1 MRLRAT
7 GQTLELVESERLVS
21 GSVEIYTAAFEFD
34 AAWDGYVKT
43 AVFTDDMGRSAEIA
57 LTDNTCTV
65 PWEILR
71 AGKYIH
77 IGVYGVNGDKRYPTI
92 YTANGLRVF
101 EGALPANPS
110 QPPSPTE
117 YEQLLSMIGDTAA
130 LKTTDKSSL
139 VAAINE
145 IYQAGGGG
153 KSVTDAQVNGDG
165 DLIITLSDGTTINAG
180 HVVGADGAQGP
191 EGPQGP
197 PGAEGEQG
205 PAGPK
210 GDTGEQGPQGPKG
223 DTGAQGLQGPKGDQ
237 GEQGIQ
243 GPQGPKG
250 DTGDTGPQ
258 GPAGAD
264 GVGLPTVTA
273 EDNGMYA
280 GVVDGA
286 WGKVSAPGEA
296 QSIDLAAHGVL
307 VDFEGSETFTIP
319 EAVGD
324 QIQQAAAA
332 SGAIV
337 KLRFSVSG
345 IALPVQAYCSGSAV
359 PAAHTYQLAC
369 RVWIN
374 AWLDLSFVL
383 ENSKTILHVNS
394 VTGQGGG
401 EWTLIADITSLTE
414 EVSSIIFEQDV
425 DGAPFS
431 VSEIALGGCFITT
444 NTSDSDLNL
453 VVNGANKAPMSG
465 LCIKSDGVVSRM
477 SWAYISKWGD
487 MLMPLYANQGGSNPP
502 MPHIRGINDLYSNMA
517 ESDPGW
523 IGASKIT
530 KIALSPGAGNFA
542 TATHFRVWG
551 R

>member
-34 AAWDGYVKT
+34 PAWDGYAKT

-57 LTDNTCTV
+57 LTDNTCTI

-71 AGKYIH
+71 AGRYIH
-77 IGVYGVNGDKRYPTI
+77 IGIYGVNGDKRYPTI

-117 YEQLLSMIGDTAA
+117 YEHLLSMIGDTAA

-210 GDTGEQGPQGPKG
+210 GDTGEQGPQGSKG

-237 GEQGIQ
+237 GEPGIQ

-286 WGKVSAPGEA
+286 WGKVSAPGGGGEWIKLIDTTLNMTEPA
-296 QSIDLAAHGVL
+296 TVLLFDLPNGTIYDEYILRLYLSKASEGITCSGKVDLNINGAWVGYYTFNNNFSTGAMQYFIRVYFHTGYKYFEWTQGANSIENNKMTMTMMG
-307 VDFEGSETFTIP
+307 
-319 EAVGD
+319 AVGD
-324 QIQQAAAA
+324 QT
-332 SGAIV
+332 G
-337 KLRFSVSG
+337 
-345 IALPVQAYCSGSAV
+345 
-359 PAAHTYQLAC
+359 
-369 RVWIN
+369 
-374 AWLDLSFVL
+374 
-383 ENSKTILHVNS
+383 
-394 VTGQGGG
+394 TGQFK
-401 EWTLIADITSLTE
+401 ITFPAE
-414 EVSSIIFEQDV
+414 YQNV
-425 DGAPFS
+425 DGELIP
-431 VSEIALGGCFITT
+431 
-444 NTSDSDLNL
+444 
-453 VVNGANKAPMSG
+453 
-465 LCIKSDGVVSRM
+465 IK
-477 SWAYISKWGD
+477 
-487 MLMPLYANQGGSNPP
+487 
-502 MPHIRGINDLYSNMA
+502 
-517 ESDPGW
+517 
-523 IGASKIT
+523 
-530 KIALSPGAGNFA
+530 
-542 TATHFRVWG
+542 VWG
-551 R
+551 LKG

>member
-34 AAWDGYVKT
+34 AAWDGYAKT

-71 AGKYIH
+71 AGRYIH
-77 IGVYGVNGDKRYPTI
+77 IGIYGVNGDKRYPTI

-223 DTGAQGLQGPKGDQ
+223 DTG
-237 GEQGIQ
+237 
-243 GPQGPKG
+243 
-250 DTGDTGPQ
+250 DTGPQ

-286 WGKVSAPGEA
+286 WGKVSAPGGGGEWIKLIDTTLNMTEPA
-296 QSIDLAAHGVL
+296 TVLLFDLPNGTIYDEYILRLYLSKASEGITCSGKVDLNINGAWVGYYTFNNNFSTGAMQYFIRVYFHTGYKYFEWTQGANSIENNKMTMTMMG
-307 VDFEGSETFTIP
+307 
-319 EAVGD
+319 AVGD
-324 QIQQAAAA
+324 QT
-332 SGAIV
+332 G
-337 KLRFSVSG
+337 
-345 IALPVQAYCSGSAV
+345 
-359 PAAHTYQLAC
+359 
-369 RVWIN
+369 
-374 AWLDLSFVL
+374 
-383 ENSKTILHVNS
+383 
-394 VTGQGGG
+394 TGQFK
-401 EWTLIADITSLTE
+401 ITFPAE
-414 EVSSIIFEQDV
+414 YQNV
-425 DGAPFS
+425 DGELIS
-431 VSEIALGGCFITT
+431 
-444 NTSDSDLNL
+444 
-453 VVNGANKAPMSG
+453 
-465 LCIKSDGVVSRM
+465 IK
-477 SWAYISKWGD
+477 
-487 MLMPLYANQGGSNPP
+487 
-502 MPHIRGINDLYSNMA
+502 
-517 ESDPGW
+517 
-523 IGASKIT
+523 
-530 KIALSPGAGNFA
+530 
-542 TATHFRVWG
+542 VWG
-551 R
+551 LKG

>member
-1 MRLRAT
+1 
-7 GQTLELVESERLVS
+7 
-21 GSVEIYTAAFEFD
+21 
-34 AAWDGYVKT
+34 
-43 AVFTDDMGRSAEIA
+43 MGRSAEIA
-57 LTDNTCTV
+57 LTDNACTV

-153 KSVTDAQVNGDG
+153 KSVTDAQVNEDG

-180 HVVGADGAQGP
+180 HVVGA
-191 EGPQGP
+191 
-197 PGAEGEQG
+197 EGEQG
-205 PAGPK
+205 PAGLK

-286 WGKVSAPGEA
+286 WGKVSAPG
-296 QSIDLAAHGVL
+296 
-307 VDFEGSETFTIP
+307 
-319 EAVGD
+319 
-324 QIQQAAAA
+324 
-332 SGAIV
+332 
-337 KLRFSVSG
+337 
-345 IALPVQAYCSGSAV
+345 
-359 PAAHTYQLAC
+359 
-369 RVWIN
+369 
-374 AWLDLSFVL
+374 
-383 ENSKTILHVNS
+383 
-394 VTGQGGG
+394 GGG
-401 EWTLIADITSLTE
+401 EWNTLLNTTLTE
-414 EVSSIIFEQDV
+414 DVQAVSV
-425 DGAPFS
+425 S
-431 VSEIALGGCFITT
+431 VPDTAKTVRISVKLSPSNNQSESGPMVTTICGSEIARWPTFVPTQD
-444 NTSDSDLNL
+444 NSASHSDYGTELIVLD
-453 VVNGANKAPMSG
+453 
-465 LCIKSDGVVSRM
+465 
-477 SWAYISKWGD
+477 
-487 MLMPLYANQGGSNPP
+487 
-502 MPHIRGINDLYSNMA
+502 
-517 ESDPGW
+517 
-523 IGASKIT
+523 IGAFRIAGTFSKGEAAWST
-530 KIALSPGAGNFA
+530 GVLGTVRSNGQEVRLH
-542 TATHFRVWG
+542 TWG
-551 R
+551 TSYFGTGSIFLVEAM

>member
-1 MRLRAT
+1 MKLRAT
-7 GQTLELVESERLVS
+7 GQTLELVESERLVY

-34 AAWDGYVKT
+34 PAWDGYAKT

-153 KSVTDAQVNGDG
+153 KSVTDAQVNEDG

-180 HVVGADGAQGP
+180 HVVGADGVQGP

-197 PGAEGEQG
+197 PGTEGEQG

-210 GDTGEQGPQGPKG
+210 GDTGG
-223 DTGAQGLQGPKGDQ
+223 
-237 GEQGIQ
+237 Q

-286 WGKVSAPGEA
+286 WGKVSAPG
-296 QSIDLAAHGVL
+296 
-307 VDFEGSETFTIP
+307 
-319 EAVGD
+319 
-324 QIQQAAAA
+324 
-332 SGAIV
+332 
-337 KLRFSVSG
+337 
-345 IALPVQAYCSGSAV
+345 
-359 PAAHTYQLAC
+359 
-369 RVWIN
+369 
-374 AWLDLSFVL
+374 
-383 ENSKTILHVNS
+383 
-394 VTGQGGG
+394 GGG
-401 EWTLIADITSLTE
+401 EWTAIQTLTLTE
-414 EVSSIIFEQDV
+414 EVRTVSVNMDSSGASFACKEILIRQFTTCSESSIQNMSIYV
-425 DGAPFS
+425 NNSPVIGNMPMIKNTGGYGPA
-431 VSEIALGGCFITT
+431 EIMI
-444 NTSDSDLNL
+444 NI
-453 VVNGANKAPMSG
+453 VNGRVKAEVIYVDRVKSTAEFETITLPYNYVPSTVNSG
-465 LCIKSDGVVSRM
+465 KWMTNIPFLDASSITSIKLECTNSAVTFG
-477 SWAYISKWGD
+477 IGSKFD
-487 MLMPLYANQGGSNPP
+487 IY
-502 MPHIRGINDLYSNMA
+502 
-517 ESDPGW
+517 
-523 IGASKIT
+523 
-530 KIALSPGAGNFA
+530 
-542 TATHFRVWG
+542 G

>member
-1 MRLRAT
+1 MKLRAT

-34 AAWDGYVKT
+34 PAWDGYAKT

-153 KSVTDAQVNGDG
+153 KSVTDAQVNEDG

-180 HVVGADGAQGP
+180 HVVGADGVQGP

-197 PGAEGEQG
+197 PGTEGEQG

-210 GDTGEQGPQGPKG
+210 GDTGG
-223 DTGAQGLQGPKGDQ
+223 
-237 GEQGIQ
+237 Q

-286 WGKVSAPGEA
+286 WGKVSAPG
-296 QSIDLAAHGVL
+296 
-307 VDFEGSETFTIP
+307 
-319 EAVGD
+319 
-324 QIQQAAAA
+324 
-332 SGAIV
+332 
-337 KLRFSVSG
+337 
-345 IALPVQAYCSGSAV
+345 
-359 PAAHTYQLAC
+359 
-369 RVWIN
+369 
-374 AWLDLSFVL
+374 
-383 ENSKTILHVNS
+383 
-394 VTGQGGG
+394 GGG
-401 EWTLIADITSLTE
+401 EWTAIQTLTLTE
-414 EVSSIIFEQDV
+414 EVRTVSVNMDSSGASFACKEILIRQFTTCSESSIQNMSIYV
-425 DGAPFS
+425 NNSPVIGNMPM
-431 VSEIALGGCFITT
+431 IKNTGGYGPAKIMI
-444 NTSDSDLNL
+444 NI
-453 VVNGANKAPMSG
+453 VNGRVKAEVIYVDRVKSTAEFETITLPYNYVPSTVNSG
-465 LCIKSDGVVSRM
+465 KWMTNIPFLDASSITSIKLECTNSAVTFG
-477 SWAYISKWGD
+477 IGSKFD
-487 MLMPLYANQGGSNPP
+487 IY
-502 MPHIRGINDLYSNMA
+502 
-517 ESDPGW
+517 
-523 IGASKIT
+523 
-530 KIALSPGAGNFA
+530 
-542 TATHFRVWG
+542 G

>member
-34 AAWDGYVKT
+34 PAWDGYAKT

-57 LTDNTCTV
+57 LTDNTCTI

-71 AGKYIH
+71 AGRYIH
-77 IGVYGVNGDKRYPTI
+77 IGIYGVNGDKRYPTI

-117 YEQLLSMIGDTAA
+117 YEHLLSMIGDTAA

-286 WGKVSAPGEA
+286 WGKVSAPG
-296 QSIDLAAHGVL
+296 
-307 VDFEGSETFTIP
+307 
-319 EAVGD
+319 
-324 QIQQAAAA
+324 
-332 SGAIV
+332 
-337 KLRFSVSG
+337 
-345 IALPVQAYCSGSAV
+345 
-359 PAAHTYQLAC
+359 
-369 RVWIN
+369 
-374 AWLDLSFVL
+374 
-383 ENSKTILHVNS
+383 
-394 VTGQGGG
+394 GGE
-401 EWTLIADITSLTE
+401 EWTLIADITSLNE

-465 LCIKSDGVVSRM
+465 LCIKSDGVVTRM

-487 MLMPLYANQGGSNPP
+487 MLMPLYANQGGSNSP

-530 KIALSPGAGNFA
+530 KIALSPGAGNFT

>member
-34 AAWDGYVKT
+34 AAWDGYAKT

-71 AGKYIH
+71 AGRYIH
-77 IGVYGVNGDKRYPTI
+77 IGIYGVNGDKRYPTI

-110 QPPSPTE
+110 QSPSPTE

-237 GEQGIQ
+237 GEPGIQ

-286 WGKVSAPGEA
+286 WGKVSAPG
-296 QSIDLAAHGVL
+296 
-307 VDFEGSETFTIP
+307 
-319 EAVGD
+319 
-324 QIQQAAAA
+324 
-332 SGAIV
+332 
-337 KLRFSVSG
+337 
-345 IALPVQAYCSGSAV
+345 
-359 PAAHTYQLAC
+359 
-369 RVWIN
+369 
-374 AWLDLSFVL
+374 
-383 ENSKTILHVNS
+383 
-394 VTGQGGG
+394 GGG
-401 EWTLIADITSLTE
+401 EWTAIQTLTLTE
-414 EVSSIIFEQDV
+414 EVRTVSVNMDSSGASFACKEILIRQFTTCSESSIQNMSIYV
-425 DGAPFS
+425 NNSPVIGNMPMIKNTGGYGPA
-431 VSEIALGGCFITT
+431 EIMI
-444 NTSDSDLNL
+444 NI
-453 VVNGANKAPMSG
+453 VNGRVKAEVIYVDRVKSTAEFETITLPYNYVPSTVNSG
-465 LCIKSDGVVSRM
+465 KWMTNIPFLDASSITSIKLECTNSAVTFG
-477 SWAYISKWGD
+477 IGSKFD
-487 MLMPLYANQGGSNPP
+487 IY
-502 MPHIRGINDLYSNMA
+502 
-517 ESDPGW
+517 
-523 IGASKIT
+523 
-530 KIALSPGAGNFA
+530 
-542 TATHFRVWG
+542 G

>member
-1 MRLRAT
+1 MKLRAT

-34 AAWDGYVKT
+34 PAWDGYAKT

-153 KSVTDAQVNGDG
+153 KSVTDAQVNEDG

-223 DTGAQGLQGPKGDQ
+223 DTG
-237 GEQGIQ
+237 
-243 GPQGPKG
+243 
-250 DTGDTGPQ
+250 DTGPQ

-286 WGKVSAPGEA
+286 WGKVSAPG
-296 QSIDLAAHGVL
+296 
-307 VDFEGSETFTIP
+307 
-319 EAVGD
+319 
-324 QIQQAAAA
+324 
-332 SGAIV
+332 
-337 KLRFSVSG
+337 
-345 IALPVQAYCSGSAV
+345 
-359 PAAHTYQLAC
+359 
-369 RVWIN
+369 
-374 AWLDLSFVL
+374 
-383 ENSKTILHVNS
+383 
-394 VTGQGGG
+394 GGG
-401 EWTLIADITSLTE
+401 EWTAIQTLTLTE
-414 EVSSIIFEQDV
+414 EVRTVSVNMDSSGASFACKEILIRQFTTCSESSIQNMSIYV
-425 DGAPFS
+425 NNSPVIGNMPMIKNTGGYGPA
-431 VSEIALGGCFITT
+431 EIMI
-444 NTSDSDLNL
+444 NI
-453 VVNGANKAPMSG
+453 VNGRVKAEVIYVDRVKSTAEFETITLPYNYVPSTVNSG
-465 LCIKSDGVVSRM
+465 KWMTNIPFLDASSITSIKLECTNSAVTFG
-477 SWAYISKWGD
+477 IGSKFD
-487 MLMPLYANQGGSNPP
+487 IY
-502 MPHIRGINDLYSNMA
+502 
-517 ESDPGW
+517 
-523 IGASKIT
+523 
-530 KIALSPGAGNFA
+530 
-542 TATHFRVWG
+542 G

>member
-21 GSVEIYTAAFEFD
+21 GSVEICTAAFEFD
-34 AAWDGYVKT
+34 AAWDGYAKT

-153 KSVTDAQVNGDG
+153 KSVTDAQVNEDG

-180 HVVGADGAQGP
+180 HVVGADGVQGP

-197 PGAEGEQG
+197 PGTEGEQG

-210 GDTGEQGPQGPKG
+210 GDTGG
-223 DTGAQGLQGPKGDQ
+223 
-237 GEQGIQ
+237 Q

-286 WGKVSAPGEA
+286 WGKVSAPG
-296 QSIDLAAHGVL
+296 
-307 VDFEGSETFTIP
+307 
-319 EAVGD
+319 
-324 QIQQAAAA
+324 
-332 SGAIV
+332 
-337 KLRFSVSG
+337 
-345 IALPVQAYCSGSAV
+345 
-359 PAAHTYQLAC
+359 
-369 RVWIN
+369 
-374 AWLDLSFVL
+374 
-383 ENSKTILHVNS
+383 
-394 VTGQGGG
+394 GGG
-401 EWTLIADITSLTE
+401 EWTAIQTLTLTE
-414 EVSSIIFEQDV
+414 EVRTVSVNMDSSGASFACKEILIRQFTTCSESSIQNMSIYV
-425 DGAPFS
+425 NNSPVIGNMPMIKNTGGYGPA
-431 VSEIALGGCFITT
+431 EIMI
-444 NTSDSDLNL
+444 NI
-453 VVNGANKAPMSG
+453 VNGRVKAEVIYVDRVKSTAEFETITLPYNYVPSTVNSG
-465 LCIKSDGVVSRM
+465 KWMTNIPFLDASSITSIKLECTNSAVTFG
-477 SWAYISKWGD
+477 IGSKFD
-487 MLMPLYANQGGSNPP
+487 IY
-502 MPHIRGINDLYSNMA
+502 
-517 ESDPGW
+517 
-523 IGASKIT
+523 
-530 KIALSPGAGNFA
+530 
-542 TATHFRVWG
+542 G

>member
-21 GSVEIYTAAFEFD
+21 GSVEIYTAEFEFD
-34 AAWDGYVKT
+34 AAWDGYAKT
-43 AVFTDDMGRSAEIA
+43 AVFTDDMGRSAEVA
-57 LTDNTCTV
+57 LAENTCTI

-77 IGVYGVNGDKRYPTI
+77 VGVYGVNGDKRYPTI

-117 YEQLLSMIGDTAA
+117 YEQLLSMIGDTSA

-153 KSVTDAQVNGDG
+153 KSVTDAQVNEDG

-180 HVVGADGAQGP
+180 HVVGADGVQGP

-197 PGAEGEQG
+197 PGTEGEQG

-210 GDTGEQGPQGPKG
+210 GDTGG
-223 DTGAQGLQGPKGDQ
+223 
-237 GEQGIQ
+237 Q

-258 GPAGAD
+258 GPAGVD

-286 WGKVSAPGEA
+286 WGKVSAPG
-296 QSIDLAAHGVL
+296 
-307 VDFEGSETFTIP
+307 
-319 EAVGD
+319 
-324 QIQQAAAA
+324 
-332 SGAIV
+332 
-337 KLRFSVSG
+337 
-345 IALPVQAYCSGSAV
+345 
-359 PAAHTYQLAC
+359 
-369 RVWIN
+369 
-374 AWLDLSFVL
+374 
-383 ENSKTILHVNS
+383 
-394 VTGQGGG
+394 GGG
-401 EWTLIADITSLTE
+401 EWNTLLNTTLAEDVQAVSVSVPDTAKTVRISVKLSPSNNQSESGPMITT
-414 EVSSIIFEQDV
+414 IC
-425 DGAPFS
+425 G
-431 VSEIALGGCFITT
+431 SEIARWTT
-444 NTSDSDLNL
+444 FVPTQDNVTS
-453 VVNGANKAPMSG
+453 
-465 LCIKSDGVVSRM
+465 KSDYGTALIVLDVSEFRTVGIF
-477 SWAYISKWGD
+477 SKGESAWATGILGAARSNGQEVRLHTRGTSYFGT
-487 MLMPLYANQGGSNPP
+487 GSIFLVEA
-502 MPHIRGINDLYSNMA
+502 M
-517 ESDPGW
+517 
-523 IGASKIT
+523 
-530 KIALSPGAGNFA
+530 
-542 TATHFRVWG
+542 
-551 R
+551 

>member
-34 AAWDGYVKT
+34 PAWDGYAKT

-101 EGALPANPS
+101 EGALPTNPS

-153 KSVTDAQVNGDG
+153 NSVTDAQVNGDG

-237 GEQGIQ
+237 GEPGIQ

-286 WGKVSAPGEA
+286 WGKVSAPG
-296 QSIDLAAHGVL
+296 
-307 VDFEGSETFTIP
+307 
-319 EAVGD
+319 
-324 QIQQAAAA
+324 
-332 SGAIV
+332 
-337 KLRFSVSG
+337 
-345 IALPVQAYCSGSAV
+345 
-359 PAAHTYQLAC
+359 
-369 RVWIN
+369 
-374 AWLDLSFVL
+374 
-383 ENSKTILHVNS
+383 
-394 VTGQGGG
+394 GGG
-401 EWTLIADITSLTE
+401 EWTELLRNDGIVLDSAGVGSVQLTLTHQLSTYKEMMCAVECPANTKQYQPSSITVDGIQVAFYPGVVPANTMKQYLFHVILFGDGSFAEYLSTATTDILFGAFLGATTGGTRYGKIGVPTGQLRMDFNAADITGTVKVRIL
-414 EVSSIIFEQDV
+414 
-425 DGAPFS
+425 A
-431 VSEIALGGCFITT
+431 
-444 NTSDSDLNL
+444 
-453 VVNGANKAPMSG
+453 
-465 LCIKSDGVVSRM
+465 R
-477 SWAYISKWGD
+477 
-487 MLMPLYANQGGSNPP
+487 
-502 MPHIRGINDLYSNMA
+502 
-517 ESDPGW
+517 
-523 IGASKIT
+523 
-530 KIALSPGAGNFA
+530 
-542 TATHFRVWG
+542 
-551 R
+551 

>member
-1 MRLRAT
+1 
-7 GQTLELVESERLVS
+7 
-21 GSVEIYTAAFEFD
+21 
-34 AAWDGYVKT
+34 
-43 AVFTDDMGRSAEIA
+43 
-57 LTDNTCTV
+57 
-65 PWEILR
+65 
-71 AGKYIH
+71 
-77 IGVYGVNGDKRYPTI
+77 
-92 YTANGLRVF
+92 
-101 EGALPANPS
+101 
-110 QPPSPTE
+110 
-117 YEQLLSMIGDTAA
+117 MIGDTAA

-153 KSVTDAQVNGDG
+153 KSVTDAQVNEDG

-237 GEQGIQ
+237 GEQDTQ

-345 IALPVQAYCSGSAV
+345 IALPVQAYCSGSVV

-374 AWLDLSFVL
+374 AWLDLSFIL
-383 ENSKTILHVNS
+383 ENSKTILRVNS

-401 EWTLIADITSLTE
+401 EWTLLWGHTFSESDVGTAYWEWNVTEITE
-414 EVSSIIFEQDV
+414 I
-425 DGAPFS
+425 S
-431 VSEIALGGCFITT
+431 VRTWGLLSNQTMGWQLK
-444 NTSDSDLNL
+444 
-453 VVNGANKAPMSG
+453 VNGASLTNNVAVRNT
-465 LCIKSDGVVSRM
+465 DGVKHQIIHAVFAGSHWITRVS
-477 SWAYISKWGD
+477 SYD
-487 MLMPLYANQGGSNPP
+487 Y
-502 MPHIRGINDLYSNMA
+502 D
-517 ESDPGW
+517 
-523 IGASKIT
+523 
-530 KIALSPGAGNFA
+530 ALSGSSQNNTASPTGANMGDGKARTIQFA
-542 TATHFRVWG
+542 QSTAQDYQIYSGQVKIWVR
-551 R
+551 

>member
-34 AAWDGYVKT
+34 AAWDGYAKT

-77 IGVYGVNGDKRYPTI
+77 IGIYGVNGDKRYPTI

-117 YEQLLSMIGDTAA
+117 YDQLLSMIGDTAA

-153 KSVTDAQVNGDG
+153 KSLTDAQVNEDG

-180 HVVGADGAQGP
+180 HVVGADGVQGP

-197 PGAEGEQG
+197 PGTEGEQG

-237 GEQGIQ
+237 GEPGIQ

-286 WGKVSAPGEA
+286 WGKVSAPG
-296 QSIDLAAHGVL
+296 
-307 VDFEGSETFTIP
+307 
-319 EAVGD
+319 
-324 QIQQAAAA
+324 
-332 SGAIV
+332 
-337 KLRFSVSG
+337 
-345 IALPVQAYCSGSAV
+345 
-359 PAAHTYQLAC
+359 
-369 RVWIN
+369 
-374 AWLDLSFVL
+374 
-383 ENSKTILHVNS
+383 
-394 VTGQGGG
+394 GGG
-401 EWTLIADITSLTE
+401 EWTELLRNDGIVLDSAGVGSVQLTLTHQLSTYKEMMCAVECPANTKQYQPSSITVDGIQVAFYPGVVPANTMKQYLFHVTLFGDGSFAEYLSTATTDILFGAFLGATTGGTRYGKIGVPTGQLRMDFNAADITGTVKVRIL
-414 EVSSIIFEQDV
+414 
-425 DGAPFS
+425 A
-431 VSEIALGGCFITT
+431 
-444 NTSDSDLNL
+444 
-453 VVNGANKAPMSG
+453 
-465 LCIKSDGVVSRM
+465 R
-477 SWAYISKWGD
+477 
-487 MLMPLYANQGGSNPP
+487 
-502 MPHIRGINDLYSNMA
+502 
-517 ESDPGW
+517 
-523 IGASKIT
+523 
-530 KIALSPGAGNFA
+530 
-542 TATHFRVWG
+542 
-551 R
+551 

>member
-34 AAWDGYVKT
+34 PAWDGYAKT

-57 LTDNTCTV
+57 LTDNACTV

-71 AGKYIH
+71 PGRYIH
-77 IGVYGVNGDKRYPTI
+77 IGIYGVNGDKRYPTI

-210 GDTGEQGPQGPKG
+210 GDTGEQGPQGP
-223 DTGAQGLQGPKGDQ
+223 
-237 GEQGIQ
+237 
-243 GPQGPKG
+243 
-250 DTGDTGPQ
+250 
-258 GPAGAD
+258 AGAD

-286 WGKVSAPGEA
+286 WGKVSAPG
-296 QSIDLAAHGVL
+296 
-307 VDFEGSETFTIP
+307 
-319 EAVGD
+319 
-324 QIQQAAAA
+324 
-332 SGAIV
+332 
-337 KLRFSVSG
+337 
-345 IALPVQAYCSGSAV
+345 
-359 PAAHTYQLAC
+359 
-369 RVWIN
+369 
-374 AWLDLSFVL
+374 
-383 ENSKTILHVNS
+383 
-394 VTGQGGG
+394 GGG
-401 EWTLIADITSLTE
+401 EWTAIQTLTLAEEVRTVSVNMDSSGTSFACKEILIRQFTTCSESSTQNMSIYVNNSPVIGNMPMIKNTGGYGPAEIMINIVNGRVKAEVIYVDRVKSTAEFETITLPYNYVPSTVNSGKWMTNIPFLDASSITSIKLE
-414 EVSSIIFEQDV
+414 
-425 DGAPFS
+425 
-431 VSEIALGGCFITT
+431 CT
-444 NTSDSDLNL
+444 NSAVTF
-453 VVNGANKAPMSG
+453 GIG
-465 LCIKSDGVVSRM
+465 
-477 SWAYISKWGD
+477 SKFD
-487 MLMPLYANQGGSNPP
+487 IY
-502 MPHIRGINDLYSNMA
+502 
-517 ESDPGW
+517 
-523 IGASKIT
+523 
-530 KIALSPGAGNFA
+530 
-542 TATHFRVWG
+542 G

>member
-1 MRLRAT
+1 
-7 GQTLELVESERLVS
+7 
-21 GSVEIYTAAFEFD
+21 
-34 AAWDGYVKT
+34 
-43 AVFTDDMGRSAEIA
+43 MGRSAEIA

-153 KSVTDAQVNGDG
+153 KSVTDAQVNEDG

-237 GEQGIQ
+237 GEQGTQ

-286 WGKVSAPGEA
+286 WGKVSAPG
-296 QSIDLAAHGVL
+296 
-307 VDFEGSETFTIP
+307 
-319 EAVGD
+319 
-324 QIQQAAAA
+324 
-332 SGAIV
+332 
-337 KLRFSVSG
+337 
-345 IALPVQAYCSGSAV
+345 
-359 PAAHTYQLAC
+359 
-369 RVWIN
+369 
-374 AWLDLSFVL
+374 
-383 ENSKTILHVNS
+383 
-394 VTGQGGG
+394 GGR
-401 EWTLIADITSLTE
+401 EWTLLWEHTFSESDVGTAYWEWNVPDITE
-414 EVSSIIFEQDV
+414 I
-425 DGAPFS
+425 S
-431 VSEIALGGCFITT
+431 VRTWGLQSNQTMGWQLK
-444 NTSDSDLNL
+444 
-453 VVNGANKAPMSG
+453 VNGASLTNNVAVRNT
-465 LCIKSDGVVSRM
+465 DGVKHQIIHAVFAGSHWITRVS
-477 SWAYISKWGD
+477 SYD
-487 MLMPLYANQGGSNPP
+487 Y
-502 MPHIRGINDLYSNMA
+502 D
-517 ESDPGW
+517 
-523 IGASKIT
+523 
-530 KIALSPGAGNFA
+530 ALSGSSQNNTASPTGANMGDGKARTIQFA
-542 TATHFRVWG
+542 QSTAQDYQIYSGQVKIWVR
-551 R
+551 

>member
-34 AAWDGYVKT
+34 PAWDGYAKT
-43 AVFTDDMGRSAEIA
+43 AVFTDDMGRSAEVA
-57 LTDNTCTV
+57 LAENTCTI

-71 AGKYIH
+71 AGKDIH
-77 IGVYGVNGDKRYPTI
+77 VGVYGVNGDKRYPTI

-117 YEQLLSMIGDTAA
+117 YEQLLSMIGDTSA

-153 KSVTDAQVNGDG
+153 KSVTDAQVNEDG

-180 HVVGADGAQGP
+180 HVVGADGVQGP

-197 PGAEGEQG
+197 PGTEGEQG

-210 GDTGEQGPQGPKG
+210 GDTGGQGPQGPKG

-237 GEQGIQ
+237 GEPGIQ

-286 WGKVSAPGEA
+286 WGKVSAPG
-296 QSIDLAAHGVL
+296 
-307 VDFEGSETFTIP
+307 
-319 EAVGD
+319 
-324 QIQQAAAA
+324 
-332 SGAIV
+332 
-337 KLRFSVSG
+337 
-345 IALPVQAYCSGSAV
+345 
-359 PAAHTYQLAC
+359 
-369 RVWIN
+369 
-374 AWLDLSFVL
+374 
-383 ENSKTILHVNS
+383 
-394 VTGQGGG
+394 GGG
-401 EWTLIADITSLTE
+401 EWNTLLNTTLTE
-414 EVSSIIFEQDV
+414 DVQAVSV
-425 DGAPFS
+425 S
-431 VSEIALGGCFITT
+431 VPDTAKTVRISVKLSPSNNQSESGPMVTTICGSEIARWPTFVPTQD
-444 NTSDSDLNL
+444 NSASHSD
-453 VVNGANKAPMSG
+453 
-465 LCIKSDGVVSRM
+465 
-477 SWAYISKWGD
+477 Y
-487 MLMPLYANQGGSNPP
+487 GSAL
-502 MPHIRGINDLYSNMA
+502 IVLD
-517 ESDPGW
+517 
-523 IGASKIT
+523 IGAFRIAGTFSK
-530 KIALSPGAGNFA
+530 GEA
-542 TATHFRVWG
+542 TWSTGVLGTVRSNGQEVRLHTWG
-551 R
+551 TSYFGTGSIFLVEAM

>member
-1 MRLRAT
+1 MKLRAT

-34 AAWDGYVKT
+34 PAWDGYAKT

-153 KSVTDAQVNGDG
+153 KSVTDAQVNEDG

-180 HVVGADGAQGP
+180 HVVGADGVQGP

-197 PGAEGEQG
+197 PGTEGEQG

-210 GDTGEQGPQGPKG
+210 GDTGG
-223 DTGAQGLQGPKGDQ
+223 
-237 GEQGIQ
+237 Q

-286 WGKVSAPGEA
+286 WGKVSAPG
-296 QSIDLAAHGVL
+296 
-307 VDFEGSETFTIP
+307 
-319 EAVGD
+319 
-324 QIQQAAAA
+324 
-332 SGAIV
+332 
-337 KLRFSVSG
+337 
-345 IALPVQAYCSGSAV
+345 
-359 PAAHTYQLAC
+359 
-369 RVWIN
+369 
-374 AWLDLSFVL
+374 
-383 ENSKTILHVNS
+383 
-394 VTGQGGG
+394 GGG
-401 EWTLIADITSLTE
+401 EWTAIQTLTLTE
-414 EVSSIIFEQDV
+414 EVRTVSVNMDSSGASFACKEILIRQFTTCSESSIQNMSIYV
-425 DGAPFS
+425 NNSPVIGNMPMIKNTGGYGPA
-431 VSEIALGGCFITT
+431 EIMI
-444 NTSDSDLNL
+444 NI
-453 VVNGANKAPMSG
+453 VNGRVKAEVIYVDRVESTAEFETITLPYNYVPSTVNSG
-465 LCIKSDGVVSRM
+465 KWMTNIPFLDASSITSIKLECTNSAVTFG
-477 SWAYISKWGD
+477 IGSKFD
-487 MLMPLYANQGGSNPP
+487 IY
-502 MPHIRGINDLYSNMA
+502 
-517 ESDPGW
+517 
-523 IGASKIT
+523 
-530 KIALSPGAGNFA
+530 
-542 TATHFRVWG
+542 G

>member
-34 AAWDGYVKT
+34 PAWDGYAKT

-57 LTDNTCTV
+57 LTDNACTV

-71 AGKYIH
+71 PGRYIH
-77 IGVYGVNGDKRYPTI
+77 IGIYGVNGDKRYPTI

-223 DTGAQGLQGPKGDQ
+223 DTG
-237 GEQGIQ
+237 
-243 GPQGPKG
+243 
-250 DTGDTGPQ
+250 DTGPQ

-286 WGKVSAPGEA
+286 WGKVSAPG
-296 QSIDLAAHGVL
+296 
-307 VDFEGSETFTIP
+307 
-319 EAVGD
+319 
-324 QIQQAAAA
+324 
-332 SGAIV
+332 
-337 KLRFSVSG
+337 
-345 IALPVQAYCSGSAV
+345 
-359 PAAHTYQLAC
+359 
-369 RVWIN
+369 
-374 AWLDLSFVL
+374 
-383 ENSKTILHVNS
+383 
-394 VTGQGGG
+394 GGG
-401 EWTLIADITSLTE
+401 EWTAIQTLTLAEEVRTVSVNMDSSGTSFACKEILIRQFTTCSESSTQNMSIYVNNSPVIGNMPMIKNTGGYGPAEIMINIVNGRVKAEVIYVDRVKSTAEFETITLPYNYVPSTVNSGKWMTNIPFLDASSITSIKLE
-414 EVSSIIFEQDV
+414 
-425 DGAPFS
+425 
-431 VSEIALGGCFITT
+431 CT
-444 NTSDSDLNL
+444 NSAVTF
-453 VVNGANKAPMSG
+453 GIG
-465 LCIKSDGVVSRM
+465 
-477 SWAYISKWGD
+477 SKFD
-487 MLMPLYANQGGSNPP
+487 IY
-502 MPHIRGINDLYSNMA
+502 
-517 ESDPGW
+517 
-523 IGASKIT
+523 
-530 KIALSPGAGNFA
+530 
-542 TATHFRVWG
+542 G

>member
-34 AAWDGYVKT
+34 AAWDGYAKT

-77 IGVYGVNGDKRYPTI
+77 IGIYGVNGDKRYPTI
-92 YTANGLRVF
+92 YTANGLKVF

-117 YEQLLSMIGDTAA
+117 YEQLLSMIGDTSA

-180 HVVGADGAQGP
+180 HVVGAEGAQGP

-223 DTGAQGLQGPKGDQ
+223 DTGAHGLQGPKGDQ

-286 WGKVSAPGEA
+286 WGKVSAPG
-296 QSIDLAAHGVL
+296 
-307 VDFEGSETFTIP
+307 
-319 EAVGD
+319 
-324 QIQQAAAA
+324 
-332 SGAIV
+332 
-337 KLRFSVSG
+337 
-345 IALPVQAYCSGSAV
+345 
-359 PAAHTYQLAC
+359 
-369 RVWIN
+369 
-374 AWLDLSFVL
+374 
-383 ENSKTILHVNS
+383 
-394 VTGQGGG
+394 GGR
-401 EWTLIADITSLTE
+401 EWTLLWEHTFSESDVGTAYWEWNVPDITE
-414 EVSSIIFEQDV
+414 I
-425 DGAPFS
+425 S
-431 VSEIALGGCFITT
+431 VRTWGLQSNQTMGWQLK
-444 NTSDSDLNL
+444 
-453 VVNGANKAPMSG
+453 VNGASLTNNVAVRNTDGIKHQIIHAIFAGAHWITRISTYDYDAMSASSLNNTASPTGANMGDGKAQTIQFAQSAVQDYQIYSG
-465 LCIKSDGVVSRM
+465 QV
-477 SWAYISKWGD
+477 
-487 MLMPLYANQGGSNPP
+487 
-502 MPHIRGINDLYSNMA
+502 
-517 ESDPGW
+517 
-523 IGASKIT
+523 KIWV
-530 KIALSPGAGNFA
+530 
-542 TATHFRVWG
+542 R
-551 R
+551 

>member
-34 AAWDGYVKT
+34 AAWDGYAKT

-77 IGVYGVNGDKRYPTI
+77 IGIYGVNGDKRYPTI

-117 YEQLLSMIGDTAA
+117 YEQLLSMIGDTSA

-180 HVVGADGAQGP
+180 HVVGAEGAQGP

-286 WGKVSAPGEA
+286 WGKVSAPG
-296 QSIDLAAHGVL
+296 
-307 VDFEGSETFTIP
+307 
-319 EAVGD
+319 
-324 QIQQAAAA
+324 
-332 SGAIV
+332 
-337 KLRFSVSG
+337 
-345 IALPVQAYCSGSAV
+345 
-359 PAAHTYQLAC
+359 
-369 RVWIN
+369 
-374 AWLDLSFVL
+374 
-383 ENSKTILHVNS
+383 
-394 VTGQGGG
+394 GGE
-401 EWTLIADITSLTE
+401 EWTLIADITSLNE

-465 LCIKSDGVVSRM
+465 LCIKSDGVVTRM

-487 MLMPLYANQGGSNPP
+487 MLMPLYANQGGSNSP

>member
-34 AAWDGYVKT
+34 AAWDGYAKT

-71 AGKYIH
+71 AGRYIH
-77 IGVYGVNGDKRYPTI
+77 IGIYGVNGDKRYPTI

-286 WGKVSAPGEA
+286 WGKVSAPG
-296 QSIDLAAHGVL
+296 
-307 VDFEGSETFTIP
+307 
-319 EAVGD
+319 
-324 QIQQAAAA
+324 
-332 SGAIV
+332 
-337 KLRFSVSG
+337 
-345 IALPVQAYCSGSAV
+345 
-359 PAAHTYQLAC
+359 
-369 RVWIN
+369 
-374 AWLDLSFVL
+374 
-383 ENSKTILHVNS
+383 
-394 VTGQGGG
+394 GGG
-401 EWTLIADITSLTE
+401 EWTLLWEHTFSESDVGTAYWEWNVPDITE
-414 EVSSIIFEQDV
+414 I
-425 DGAPFS
+425 S
-431 VSEIALGGCFITT
+431 VRTWGLQSNQTMGWQLK
-444 NTSDSDLNL
+444 
-453 VVNGANKAPMSG
+453 VNGASLTNNVAVRNTDGIKHQIIHAIFAGAHWITRISTYDYDAMSASSLNNTASPTGANMGDGKAQTIQFAQSAVQDYQIYSG
-465 LCIKSDGVVSRM
+465 QV
-477 SWAYISKWGD
+477 
-487 MLMPLYANQGGSNPP
+487 
-502 MPHIRGINDLYSNMA
+502 
-517 ESDPGW
+517 
-523 IGASKIT
+523 KIWV
-530 KIALSPGAGNFA
+530 
-542 TATHFRVWG
+542 R
-551 R
+551 

>member
-34 AAWDGYVKT
+34 AAWDGYAKT

-77 IGVYGVNGDKRYPTI
+77 IGIYGVNGDKRYPTI

-117 YEQLLSMIGDTAA
+117 YEQLLSMIGDTSA

-180 HVVGADGAQGP
+180 HVVGAEGAQGP

-197 PGAEGEQG
+197 PGAEGERG

-237 GEQGIQ
+237 GEPGIQ

-286 WGKVSAPGEA
+286 WGKVSAPG
-296 QSIDLAAHGVL
+296 G
-307 VDFEGSETFTIP
+307 
-319 EAVGD
+319 
-324 QIQQAAAA
+324 
-332 SGAIV
+332 SGAMQVI
-337 KLRFSVSG
+337 KN
-345 IALPVQAYCSGSAV
+345 I
-359 PAAHTYQLAC
+359 
-369 RVWIN
+369 
-374 AWLDLSFVL
+374 
-383 ENSKTILHVNS
+383 
-394 VTGQGGG
+394 
-401 EWTLIADITSLTE
+401 SLTE
-414 EVSSIIFEQDV
+414 AVVKIELGISATDYAYMLILI
-425 DGAPFS
+425 S
-431 VSEIALGGCFITT
+431 VPATGSGGTT
-444 NTSDSDLNL
+444 NYWLGDSIHQISSNLAWYQAYTNAIAASALEIFKLSDNTIWTKLQL
-453 VVNGANKAPMSG
+453 GATPTTRDAMKAYGVEISVGTG
-465 LCIKSDGVVSRM
+465 LYLQQQNSSNSFPVGTTVKV
-477 SWAYISKWGD
+477 
-487 MLMPLYANQGGSNPP
+487 YAL
-502 MPHIRGINDLYSNMA
+502 I
-517 ESDPGW
+517 
-523 IGASKIT
+523 
-530 KIALSPGAGNFA
+530 
-542 TATHFRVWG
+542 
-551 R
+551 

>member
-1 MRLRAT
+1 MKLRAT

-34 AAWDGYVKT
+34 PAWDGYAKT

-153 KSVTDAQVNGDG
+153 KSVTDAQVNEDG

-210 GDTGEQGPQGPKG
+210 GDTGP
-223 DTGAQGLQGPKGDQ
+223 
-237 GEQGIQ
+237 Q

-286 WGKVSAPGEA
+286 WGKVSAPG
-296 QSIDLAAHGVL
+296 
-307 VDFEGSETFTIP
+307 
-319 EAVGD
+319 
-324 QIQQAAAA
+324 
-332 SGAIV
+332 
-337 KLRFSVSG
+337 
-345 IALPVQAYCSGSAV
+345 
-359 PAAHTYQLAC
+359 
-369 RVWIN
+369 
-374 AWLDLSFVL
+374 
-383 ENSKTILHVNS
+383 
-394 VTGQGGG
+394 GGG
-401 EWTLIADITSLTE
+401 EWTAIQTLTLTE
-414 EVSSIIFEQDV
+414 EVRTVSVNMDSSGASFACKEILIRQFTTCSESSIQNMSIYV
-425 DGAPFS
+425 NNSPVIGNMPMIKNTGGYGPA
-431 VSEIALGGCFITT
+431 EIMI
-444 NTSDSDLNL
+444 NI
-453 VVNGANKAPMSG
+453 VNGRVKAEVIYVDRVKSTAEFETITLPYNYVPSTVNSG
-465 LCIKSDGVVSRM
+465 KWMTNIPFLDASSITSIKLECTNSAVTFG
-477 SWAYISKWGD
+477 IGSKFD
-487 MLMPLYANQGGSNPP
+487 IY
-502 MPHIRGINDLYSNMA
+502 
-517 ESDPGW
+517 
-523 IGASKIT
+523 
-530 KIALSPGAGNFA
+530 
-542 TATHFRVWG
+542 G

>member
-34 AAWDGYVKT
+34 AAWDGYAKT

-77 IGVYGVNGDKRYPTI
+77 IGIYGVNGDKRYPTI

-117 YEQLLSMIGDTAA
+117 YEQLLSMIGDTSA

-180 HVVGADGAQGP
+180 HVVGAEGAQGP

-286 WGKVSAPGEA
+286 WGKVSAPG
-296 QSIDLAAHGVL
+296 
-307 VDFEGSETFTIP
+307 
-319 EAVGD
+319 
-324 QIQQAAAA
+324 
-332 SGAIV
+332 
-337 KLRFSVSG
+337 
-345 IALPVQAYCSGSAV
+345 
-359 PAAHTYQLAC
+359 
-369 RVWIN
+369 
-374 AWLDLSFVL
+374 
-383 ENSKTILHVNS
+383 
-394 VTGQGGG
+394 GGR
-401 EWTLIADITSLTE
+401 EWTLLWEHTFSESDVGTAYWEWNVPDITE
-414 EVSSIIFEQDV
+414 I
-425 DGAPFS
+425 S
-431 VSEIALGGCFITT
+431 VRTWGLQSNQTMGWQLK
-444 NTSDSDLNL
+444 
-453 VVNGANKAPMSG
+453 VNGASLTNNVAVRNTDGIKHQIIHAIFAGAHWITRISTYDYDAMSASSLNNTASPTGANMGDGKAQTIQFAQSAVQDYQIYSG
-465 LCIKSDGVVSRM
+465 QV
-477 SWAYISKWGD
+477 
-487 MLMPLYANQGGSNPP
+487 
-502 MPHIRGINDLYSNMA
+502 
-517 ESDPGW
+517 
-523 IGASKIT
+523 KIWV
-530 KIALSPGAGNFA
+530 
-542 TATHFRVWG
+542 R
-551 R
+551 

>member
-21 GSVEIYTAAFEFD
+21 GSVESYTAAFEFD
-34 AAWDGYVKT
+34 PAWDGYAKT

-57 LTDNTCTV
+57 LTDNACTV

-71 AGKYIH
+71 PGRYIH
-77 IGVYGVNGDKRYPTI
+77 IGIYGVNGDKRYPTI

-210 GDTGEQGPQGPKG
+210 GDTGEQGPQGP
-223 DTGAQGLQGPKGDQ
+223 
-237 GEQGIQ
+237 
-243 GPQGPKG
+243 
-250 DTGDTGPQ
+250 
-258 GPAGAD
+258 AGAD

-286 WGKVSAPGEA
+286 WGKVSAPG
-296 QSIDLAAHGVL
+296 
-307 VDFEGSETFTIP
+307 
-319 EAVGD
+319 
-324 QIQQAAAA
+324 
-332 SGAIV
+332 
-337 KLRFSVSG
+337 
-345 IALPVQAYCSGSAV
+345 
-359 PAAHTYQLAC
+359 
-369 RVWIN
+369 
-374 AWLDLSFVL
+374 
-383 ENSKTILHVNS
+383 
-394 VTGQGGG
+394 GGG
-401 EWTLIADITSLTE
+401 EWTAIQTLTLAEEVRTVSVNMDSSGTSFACKEILIRQFTTCSESSTQNMSIYVNNSPVIGNMPMIKNTGGYGPAEIMINIVNGRVKAEVIYVDRVKSTAEFETITLPYNYVPSTVNSGKWMTNIPFLDASSITSIKLE
-414 EVSSIIFEQDV
+414 
-425 DGAPFS
+425 
-431 VSEIALGGCFITT
+431 CT
-444 NTSDSDLNL
+444 NSAVTF
-453 VVNGANKAPMSG
+453 GIG
-465 LCIKSDGVVSRM
+465 
-477 SWAYISKWGD
+477 SKFD
-487 MLMPLYANQGGSNPP
+487 IY
-502 MPHIRGINDLYSNMA
+502 
-517 ESDPGW
+517 
-523 IGASKIT
+523 
-530 KIALSPGAGNFA
+530 
-542 TATHFRVWG
+542 G

>member
-286 WGKVSAPGEA
+286 WGKVSAPG
-296 QSIDLAAHGVL
+296 
-307 VDFEGSETFTIP
+307 
-319 EAVGD
+319 
-324 QIQQAAAA
+324 
-332 SGAIV
+332 
-337 KLRFSVSG
+337 
-345 IALPVQAYCSGSAV
+345 
-359 PAAHTYQLAC
+359 
-369 RVWIN
+369 
-374 AWLDLSFVL
+374 
-383 ENSKTILHVNS
+383 
-394 VTGQGGG
+394 GGG
-401 EWTLIADITSLTE
+401 EWTAIQTLTLTE
-414 EVSSIIFEQDV
+414 EVRTVSVNKDASGASFACKEILIRQFTTCSESSIQNMSIYV
-425 DGAPFS
+425 NNSPVIGNMPMIRNTGGYGPA
-431 VSEIALGGCFITT
+431 EIMI
-444 NTSDSDLNL
+444 SI
-453 VVNGANKAPMSG
+453 VNGRVKVEVIYVDRVKSTAEFETITLPYNYVPSNVNNGKWMTNIPCLDASSITS
-465 LCIKSDGVVSRM
+465 IKLECTNSAVTFGVG
-477 SWAYISKWGD
+477 SKFD
-487 MLMPLYANQGGSNPP
+487 V
-502 MPHIRGINDLYSNMA
+502 
-517 ESDPGW
+517 
-523 IGASKIT
+523 
-530 KIALSPGAGNFA
+530 F
-542 TATHFRVWG
+542 G

>member
-34 AAWDGYVKT
+34 AAWDGYAKT

-77 IGVYGVNGDKRYPTI
+77 IGIYGVNGDKRYPTI

-117 YEQLLSMIGDTAA
+117 YEQLLSMIGDTSA

-180 HVVGADGAQGP
+180 HVVGAEGAQGP

-197 PGAEGEQG
+197 PGAEGERG

-286 WGKVSAPGEA
+286 WGKVSAPG
-296 QSIDLAAHGVL
+296 
-307 VDFEGSETFTIP
+307 
-319 EAVGD
+319 
-324 QIQQAAAA
+324 
-332 SGAIV
+332 
-337 KLRFSVSG
+337 
-345 IALPVQAYCSGSAV
+345 
-359 PAAHTYQLAC
+359 
-369 RVWIN
+369 
-374 AWLDLSFVL
+374 
-383 ENSKTILHVNS
+383 
-394 VTGQGGG
+394 GGR
-401 EWTLIADITSLTE
+401 EWTLLWEHTFSESDVGTAYWEWNVPDITE
-414 EVSSIIFEQDV
+414 I
-425 DGAPFS
+425 S
-431 VSEIALGGCFITT
+431 VRTWGLQSNQTMGWQLK
-444 NTSDSDLNL
+444 
-453 VVNGANKAPMSG
+453 VNGASLTNNVAVRNTDGIKHQIIHAIFAGAHWITRISTYDYDAMSASSLNNTASPTGANMGDGKAQTIQFAQSAVQDYQIYSG
-465 LCIKSDGVVSRM
+465 QV
-477 SWAYISKWGD
+477 
-487 MLMPLYANQGGSNPP
+487 
-502 MPHIRGINDLYSNMA
+502 
-517 ESDPGW
+517 
-523 IGASKIT
+523 KIWV
-530 KIALSPGAGNFA
+530 
-542 TATHFRVWG
+542 R
-551 R
+551 